1 LIDTSVAA
9 SEVNAGRPA
18 PDMIFRSIELYNKEK
33 NLDVKPEEVAVAGD
47 TESDMKAGQSAGASV
62 VLGVTS
68 GAHSAEE
75 LRAAGATEVS
85 STVLTLL
92 QLL

>member
-1 LIDTSVAA
+1 
-9 SEVNAGRPA
+9 
-18 PDMIFRSIELYNKEK
+18 
-33 NLDVKPEEVAVAGD
+33 VAVAGD
-47 TESDMKAGQSAGASV
+47 TESDMKAGRSAGASV

-92 QLL
+92 QLI